1 MNLNENIHRIHQMMG
16 IVSEE
21 VSPNTA
27 KKIIDMLGVGDAIKY
42 LGGFD
47 NFKKHLNFVY
57 NRKSGE
63 WVHASEL
70 QASRLETKPVDLSG
84 ILTRED
90 KIKFIE
96 DTINNEFEGLYTY
109 GDEGWD
115 EDDYSVLESTETYE
129 KVVFTYYT
137 DELDVTTF
145 YRDENGEFSPQT
157 ENYDQEE
164 TIKYEDLPDDMIDKV
179 FEFIAK
185 RI

>member
-16 IVSEE
+16 IVSED

-27 KKIIDMLGVGDAIKY
+27 KKMVDTLGIGDAIKY
-42 LGGFD
+42 YGGFD

-57 NRKSGE
+57 DRKSGK

-70 QASRLETKPVDLSG
+70 QTNPPVDLST
-84 ILTRED
+84 IITRED
-90 KIKFIE
+90 KIEFIK
-96 DTINNEFEGLYTY
+96 DTIFTQYYGLFTY
-109 GDEGWD
+109 GDDGWD
-115 EDDYSVLESTETYE
+115 ESEYSVLESTETYE

-157 ENYDQEE
+157 ENDDHSE
-164 TIKYEDLPDDMIDKV
+164 TIKYEDLPDDMINNA